1 MSLVL
6 EIAATAFVLS
16 MLAVGGA
23 IAIVPELFR
32 VAVEN
37 RAWLTAAEFN
47 ELFAISQA
55 APGPSVMMLALVGWK
70 TAGPAA
76 GALAM
81 IAFVVPSSAISVLT
95 FRKLRRTLT
104 PARAKAVQ
112 LALAPI
118 SCALVASS
126 GVLIARNLEGGHLAW
141 ALGVGAF
148 LTMAFSKAHPLIP
161 LAAAAALGAVL
172 L

>member
-1 MSLVL
+1 MSLAL
-6 EIAATAFVLS
+6 EIAGVAFVLS

-32 VAVEN
+32 IAVEN
-37 RAWLTAAEFN
+37 RAWLSAAEFN

-55 APGPSVMMLALVGWK
+55 APGPSVMILALVGWK
-70 TAGPAA
+70 VAGPLA

-81 IAFVVPSSAISVLT
+81 VAFIVPSSVISVLT
-95 FRKLRRTLT
+95 FRKLKRSFT

-112 LALAPI
+112 MALAPI

-126 GVLIARNLEGGHLAW
+126 GVLIARNLEGGWIAW
-141 ALGVGAF
+141 SIGAGAALIATF
-148 LTMAFSKAHPLIP
+148 TRAHPLLP
-161 LAAAAALGAVL
+161 LAAGAAVGALL

>member
-1 MSLVL
+1 MSLTL
-6 EIAATAFVLS
+6 EIAAHSFVLS

-37 RAWLTAAEFN
+37 NSWVSAAEFN

-55 APGPSVMMLALVGWK
+55 APGPSVMILALVGWK
-70 TAGPAA
+70 AAGPLA

-81 IAFVVPSSAISVLT
+81 IAFVAPSSVISVLT
-95 FRKLRRTLT
+95 FRKLKRSLAPTRS
-104 PARAKAVQ
+104 KAVQ

-126 GVLIARNLEGGHLAW
+126 GVLIARNLEGGLLAW
-141 ALGVGAF
+141 GLGLVAF
-148 LTMAFSKAHPLIP
+148 LTVTFSKAHPLLP
-161 LAAAAALGAVL
+161 LAAAAAVGSVL

>member
-1 MSLVL
+1 MSLAL

-37 RAWLTAAEFN
+37 KAWLSAGDFN

-55 APGPSVMMLALVGWK
+55 APGPSVMILALVGWK
-70 TAGPAA
+70 TAGPLA
-76 GALAM
+76 GAMAM
-81 IAFVVPSSAISVLT
+81 IAFVAPSSVISVLT
-95 FRKLRRTLT
+95 FRKLKRSLN

-112 LALAPI
+112 MALAPI

-126 GVLIARNLEGGHLAW
+126 GVLIARNLEGGHIAW
-141 ALGVGAF
+141 GFGAAAALVATF
-148 LTMAFSKAHPLIP
+148 TRAHPLLP
-161 LAAAAALGAVL
+161 LGAAAALGAVL

>member
-6 EIAATAFVLS
+6 EIAAHSFVLS

-37 RAWLTAAEFN
+37 NAWLTAAEFN

-55 APGPSVMMLALVGWK
+55 APGPSVMILALVGWK
-70 TAGPAA
+70 AAGPVA

-81 IAFVVPSSAISVLT
+81 IAFIAPSSVIAVLT
-95 FRKLRRTLT
+95 FRKLKRSLP
-104 PARAKAVQ
+104 PARSAAVQ
-112 LALAPI
+112 MALAPI

-126 GVLIARNLEGGHLAW
+126 GVLIARNLEGGVLAW
-141 ALGVGAF
+141 ALGLVAF
-148 LTMAFSKAHPLIP
+148 LTVMFSRAHPLLP
-161 LAAAAALGAVL
+161 LAAAAAAGAVL

>member
-1 MSLVL
+1 MSLTL
-6 EIAATAFVLS
+6 EIAANAFVLS

-37 RAWLTAAEFN
+37 RAWLSAGDFN

-55 APGPSVMMLALVGWK
+55 APGPSVMILALVGWK
-70 TAGPAA
+70 AAGPAA

-81 IAFVVPSSAISVLT
+81 VAFIAPSSVISVLT
-95 FRKLRRTLT
+95 FRKLRRTLA
-104 PARAKAVQ
+104 PQRSKAVQ

-126 GVLIARNLEGGHLAW
+126 GVLIARNLEGGQLAW
-141 ALGVGAF
+141 LLGFAAF
-148 LTMAFSKAHPLIP
+148 LATAFSRTHPLLP